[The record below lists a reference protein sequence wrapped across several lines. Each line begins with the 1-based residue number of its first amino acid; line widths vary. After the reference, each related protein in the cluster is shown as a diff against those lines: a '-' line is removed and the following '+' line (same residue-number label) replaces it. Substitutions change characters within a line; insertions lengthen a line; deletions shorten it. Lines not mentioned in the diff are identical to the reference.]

1 MSTHTLNFEKPV
13 VYSFVDRRFLKYN
26 IYRTLSWSMLSQPLR
41 DQVFPSL
48 PNPVEQFITRALF
61 RVANHSMQVMP
72 VDFSFF
78 FHYKIKTSGTNL
90 DGSSLQWGGVGGV

>member
-1 MSTHTLNFEKPV
+1 
-13 VYSFVDRRFLKYN
+13 
-26 IYRTLSWSMLSQPLR
+26 MLSQPLR

-48 PNPVEQFITRALF
+48 PNPVERFITRAALF

-90 DGSSLQWGGVGGV
+90 DGSGLQWGGMGGV

>member
-1 MSTHTLNFEKPV
+1 
-13 VYSFVDRRFLKYN
+13 
-26 IYRTLSWSMLSQPLR
+26 MLSQPLR

-48 PNPVEQFITRALF
+48 PNPVERFITRALF

-72 VDFSFF
+72 MDFSFF

-90 DGSSLQWGGVGGV
+90 DERSLQWGVVGGV